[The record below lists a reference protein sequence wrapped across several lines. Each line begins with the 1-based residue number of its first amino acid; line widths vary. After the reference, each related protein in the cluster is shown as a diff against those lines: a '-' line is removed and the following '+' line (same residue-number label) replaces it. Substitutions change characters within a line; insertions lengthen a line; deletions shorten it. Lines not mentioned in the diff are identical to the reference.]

1 VPTIVSEKHTGF
13 AFIVEAGGRMSLRYV
28 SNQLS
33 DYHFSSEEPLLV
45 VVNYKIGSGKRVSCR
60 YGMGRP

>member
-1 VPTIVSEKHTGF
+1 
-13 AFIVEAGGRMSLRYV
+13 MSLRYV

-45 VVNYKIGSGKRVSCR
+45 VVNYVIGYGKWVSCH